1 MIRRFIRFVLIL
13 ILLAVI
19 FGGVGYYI
27 ITDDIHR
34 RTEKYNLSVTL
45 AIETAIS
52 SALNDATRTAE
63 DAIPHYRL
71 ITLGENEFLADVA
84 VQYNTNADV
93 LRMANGLAPDVVSGS
108 GQQIVVP
115 EGVQIL
121 TPPRRLKWVTAVDGD
136 TLQSIAAHNNLSLDI
151 IQMDNPILVQRG
163 VLPGDIVFVAQ
174 LL

>member
-13 ILLAVI
+13 MLLALI

-27 ITDDIHR
+27 ITDDLRR

-45 AIETAIS
+45 AIETAVQ
-52 SALNDATRTAE
+52 SALYDATRTAE
-63 DAIPHYRL
+63 NDIPHYRL

-84 VQYNTNADV
+84 AKYNTNPDV
-93 LRMANGLAPDVVSGS
+93 LRMANGLAPTVESGS
-108 GQQIVVP
+108 GQQIIVP

-121 TPPRRLKWVTAVDGD
+121 TPPRRLIAITAVDGD
-136 TLQSIAAHNNLSLDI
+136 TLQSIATHNNLSLDV
-151 IQMDNPILVQRG
+151 IQMDNPILAQRG